1 MNIVDWIENHWNI
14 SEHFQLKI
22 LYSILVILVL
32 GLIRYGLL
40 KIINRAVG
48 DIKLKYY
55 WQNTVR
61 YAAFILGFIVI
72 SGIWIEEFSSVAT
85 FLGLLSAGIAI
96 ALKDPILNMAGWIF
110 ILLRKP
116 FTVGDRIQV
125 GNNAGDVIDIR
136 VFQFTLNEI
145 GNWVDADQSTGR
157 VIHIPNGKV
166 FMEAQANYTQ
176 GFSHL
181 WNEISVSIT
190 FDSDW
195 EKAKNLLLNIV
206 KNNSANLTDSAK
218 KKLMEASRKFMI
230 FYNTLSPNVYAK
242 VRENGVMLT
251 MRYICE
257 PKKRRM
263 TENQIWESVLTEFAR
278 HPDIKFAYPTQRIYF
293 GHQEGHEGQEGRKG
307 RDDSVKKRDDIF

>member
-230 FYNTLSPNVYAK
+230 FYNTLSPNVYVK
-242 VRENGVMLT
+242 IRENGVMLT